1 LASTH
6 QFVTDWTPQ
15 RFINWGGSIDE
26 SVKQLII
33 NILEKKQH
41 PEQAYKSCMGVLS
54 LAKKVGNERLIN
66 ACARALDYE
75 IYNYKIVQSILEK
88 GFDKIKQDLDVQQ
101 ELPFHKN
108 IRGKKY
114 YK

>member
-1 LASTH
+1 MERRYKDKHPDGVQST
-6 QFVTDWTPQ
+6 QFSEHYNRW
-15 RFINWGGSIDE
+15 N
-26 SVKQLII
+26 
-33 NILEKKQH
+33 KQH

-54 LAKKVGNERLIN
+54 LAKKVGNERLTN

-101 ELPFHKN
+101 ELPFHNN